1 MSCRSFEDLVT
12 ALSREGTRELDAATR
27 ASALAHA
34 SECERCASRL
44 REERRLSRALDG
56 LALANADLEAPP
68 YVEAALLG
76 AFRAHAT
83 AASRTRRDAR
93 RASWT
98 WGLAAAVV
106 IGLAAGV
113 AGWWP
118 RSTGG
123 ERAATAAVPASLPEK
138 AIPPADG
145 SKAAAVP
152 PSEDASAFVAP
163 PRAHPAPGA
172 RAKPVASAVRRGDAW
187 KRAARTESDR
197 PQYVPWLWA
206 DPTTDFDRGHVVRV
220 GLPRAALASWG
231 WPLEG
236 DVADEAV
243 EAELLLGED
252 GVARAIRVVR

>member
-12 ALSREGTRELDAATR
+12 GLSREGTRDLDAEAR

-34 SECERCASRL
+34 SDCERCTSRL
-44 REERRLSRALDG
+44 RDERRLSRALDA

-118 RSTGG
+118 RSTEG
-123 ERAATAAVPASLPEK
+123 ERAATATVPTSLPEK
-138 AIPPADG
+138 ANLPADG
-145 SKAAAVP
+145 SKAAALP
-152 PSEDASAFVAP
+152 PPEETPAFVPP
-163 PRAHPAPGA
+163 PRARPSRVA
-172 RAKPVASAVRRGDAW
+172 RAKPVASAVRRGDGW
-187 KRAARTESDR
+187 KGSGRAGSDR

-206 DPTTDFDRGHVVRV
+206 DPTTEFDRGHVVRV